1 MTSYIQ
7 LKGDDIMT
15 MVMMITM
22 ICFTFLPDNVP
33 SCMQLKGGGG
43 GCGGD
48 GGGDGGGGDGDDTD
62 DDEVDYD

>member
-1 MTSYIQ
+1 MFYIQ

-43 GCGGD
+43 G
-48 GGGDGGGGDGDDTD
+48 GGGGGADGDDTD